1 MQRICGFR
9 TTDRKIKALIVPPL
23 LTSFLTLLI
32 VMGSQLLFLMSH
44 EGQRIVP
51 EKPLQDKAHSVA
63 NSVART
69 EEPEPWNIRVMI
81 GKNST
86 TEPPMFAQLPRLLQ
100 PHKPVNSLA
109 VQAEMNRISVVCIN
123 GCMPLGSV
131 DAPCPIH
138 LGKPRDGHVSSPQGQ
153 ILCFRQL
160 FLI

>member
-1 MQRICGFR
+1 MFAYIKANVKVLTIFGRTAGVWAEDMQRIFGFR

-69 EEPEPWNIRVMI
+69 EEPELWNI
-81 GKNST
+81 K
-86 TEPPMFAQLPRLLQ
+86 E
-100 PHKPVNSLA
+100 
-109 VQAEMNRISVVCIN
+109 
-123 GCMPLGSV
+123 
-131 DAPCPIH
+131 
-138 LGKPRDGHVSSPQGQ
+138 
-153 ILCFRQL
+153 
-160 FLI
+160 